1 MDYVCFMICVIS
13 DSYKKV
19 FYLEYWYI
27 GIGGGVGCSFD
38 HLSSLFSTHHML
50 KVRHSKRQ
58 EEGPR
63 ALRSG

>member
-1 MDYVCFMICVIS
+1 MDYVCFMICVIF

-38 HLSSLFSTHHML
+38 YFFLLFFIYYMF
-50 KVRHSKRQ
+50 KVRYSKR
-58 EEGPR
+58 
-63 ALRSG
+63 